1 MAATITFHANGSDG
15 TESLIDHQAS
25 VASGIGFFGDGFG
38 QSVAMDTPQS
48 TTFITDGTGTAN
60 TGRQLKNTKY
70 VAQAGA
76 GDNDPGLVQAGDGT
90 TSYQLQNL
98 PNELCPLNIRFEND
112 VSVQTLNPK
121 VIIFDRQSIENS
133 AVGVDTLVYEVRHP
147 LASTSAGRLDLIS
160 SDSKA
165 SKNKWFEFD
174 SGQSTPDTLVCTP
187 SPGPSGLNTNANDDS
202 ANPIFTSEPLVSD
215 TSIVRSDFLQGAGGS
230 FTRHDWFFALSAIPR
245 SIGAKREY
253 ALYFSVEFVN

>member
-15 TESLIDHQAS
+15 TESLIDHQAAL
-25 VASGIGFFGDGFG
+25 ASGIGFFGDGFG

-60 TGRQLKNTKY
+60 TGRQLRNTKY

-76 GDNDPGLVQAGDGT
+76 GADDPGRVQAGDGT
-90 TSYQLQNL
+90 SSYALNNL
-98 PNELCPLNIRFEND
+98 PNELCPLNVRFEND

-133 AVGVDTLVYEVRHP
+133 AVGVDTLVYEARHP
-147 LASTSAGRLDLIS
+147 SASTSANRLNLTS
-160 SDSKA
+160 SESKA
-165 SKNKWFEFD
+165 TKNQWFEFD

-202 ANPIFTSEPLVSD
+202 LNSLFDSSPALAGET
-215 TSIVRSDFLQGAGGS
+215 RSDYLSGAGGS
-230 FTRHDWFFALSAIPR
+230 FKRHDWFFALSAIPR